1 MLFAEFRL
9 GFIARVF
16 RVSCS
21 WDYWMRINRFD
32 EEKKKEKFDE

>member
-16 RVSCS
+16 RVALGIIG
-21 WDYWMRINRFD
+21 WELIVLTKK
-32 EEKKKEKFDE
+32 KKKEKFDE